1 MPLNVPKV
9 PHVPH
14 VPHRRYLT
22 IQQRETLQRLLE
34 ARAAA
39 LREEI
44 GEDRMANLSAEPE
57 VAALERDVIE
67 LREVE
72 AALARVHEPDFGVCA
87 DCEADI
93 PFARL
98 QANPSAA
105 RCVACQARAEQR

>member
-1 MPLNVPKV
+1 MPLNVPNV
-9 PHVPH
+9 PP

-34 ARAAA
+34 ERAAA

-44 GEDRMANLSAEPE
+44 GEDRMADLNAEPE
-57 VAALERDVIE
+57 VAALERDVVE

-72 AALARVHEPDFGVCA
+72 AALARVHEPDFGLCI
-87 DCEADI
+87 DCDADI

-98 QANPSAA
+98 EANAWA
-105 RCVACQARAEQR
+105 KRCVACQATAEHR